1 MWWLQLWYNSQRDG
15 NHVVINSEKL
25 RAFEDE
31 RIRTEK
37 VDIERNFR
45 IVDAL
50 YDEARMLGV
59 LPPKDPLEGI
69 DVKIRMAHVFNGIKC
84 TPQEAARKLAKL
96 GGPAKKLRPIP
107 RRRSEP

>member
-1 MWWLQLWYNSQRDG
+1 MVKNP
-15 NHVVINSEKL
+15 EKL

-37 VDIERNFR
+37 VDVERNFR

-69 DVKIRMAHVFNGIKC
+69 EVKIRI
-84 TPQEAARKLAKL
+84 ARAVNYVQ
-96 GGPAKKLRPIP
+96 RPD
-107 RRRSEP
+107 

>member
-1 MWWLQLWYNSQRDG
+1 MVKNP
-15 NHVVINSEKL
+15 EKL

-37 VDIERNFR
+37 VDVERNFR

-69 DVKIRMAHVFNGIKC
+69 EEKVRLAWAIKGIKK
-84 TPQEAARKLAKL
+84 TWKR
-96 GGPAKKLRPIP
+96 
-107 RRRSEP
+107 

>member
-1 MWWLQLWYNSQRDG
+1 MVKNCETLQ
-15 NHVVINSEKL
+15 
-25 RAFEDE
+25 AFKAE
-31 RIRTEK
+31 RIRSEK
-37 VDIERNFR
+37 VDVEQNLR

-96 GGPAKKLRPIP
+96 GGTAKKLRPIP

>member
-1 MWWLQLWYNSQRDG
+1 MVKNP
-15 NHVVINSEKL
+15 EKL
-25 RAFEDE
+25 RAFEAE

-69 DVKIRMAHVFNGIKC
+69 EVKIRI
-84 TPQEAARKLAKL
+84 ARAVNYVQ
-96 GGPAKKLRPIP
+96 RPD
-107 RRRSEP
+107 

>member
-1 MWWLQLWYNSQRDG
+1 MVKNP
-15 NHVVINSEKL
+15 EKL
-25 RAFEDE
+25 RAFEAE

-59 LPPKDPLEGI
+59 LPSKDPLEGI
-69 DVKIRMAHVFNGIKC
+69 EEKVRLAWALKGIKK
-84 TPQEAARKLAKL
+84 TWKR
-96 GGPAKKLRPIP
+96 
-107 RRRSEP
+107 

>member
-1 MWWLQLWYNSQRDG
+1 MIKNP
-15 NHVVINSEKL
+15 EKL

-37 VDIERNFR
+37 VDVERNFR

-59 LPPKDPLEGI
+59 LPPKYPLEGI
-69 DVKIRMAHVFNGIKC
+69 EVKIRI
-84 TPQEAARKLAKL
+84 ARAVNYVQ
-96 GGPAKKLRPIP
+96 RPD
-107 RRRSEP
+107 

>member
-1 MWWLQLWYNSQRDG
+1 M
-15 NHVVINSEKL
+15 VTNSEKL

-31 RIRTEK
+31 RIRIEK
-37 VDIERNFR
+37 VDVERNFR

-69 DVKIRMAHVFNGIKC
+69 EVKIRI
-84 TPQEAARKLAKL
+84 AR
-96 GGPAKKLRPIP
+96 GVNYVQRPD
-107 RRRSEP
+107 

>member
-1 MWWLQLWYNSQRDG
+1 MIKNTKKLQ
-15 NHVVINSEKL
+15 
-25 RAFEDE
+25 AFEAA
-31 RIRTEK
+31 RIRAEK
-37 VDIERNFR
+37 VDVEQNLR
-45 IVDAL
+45 ILDAL
-50 YDEARMLGV
+50 FEEARMLGV

-96 GGPAKKLRPIP
+96 GGTAKKLRPIR

>member
-1 MWWLQLWYNSQRDG
+1 MVKNP
-15 NHVVINSEKL
+15 EKL
-25 RAFEDE
+25 RAFEAE

-45 IVDAL
+45 IIDAL

-69 DVKIRMAHVFNGIKC
+69 DVKIRI
-84 TPQEAARKLAKL
+84 ARAVNYVQ
-96 GGPAKKLRPIP
+96 RPD
-107 RRRSEP
+107 

>member
-1 MWWLQLWYNSQRDG
+1 MVK
-15 NHVVINSEKL
+15 NHEKL
-25 RAFEDE
+25 RAFEAE

-59 LPPKDPLEGI
+59 LPSKDPLEGI
-69 DVKIRMAHVFNGIKC
+69 EEKVRLAWALKGIKK
-84 TPQEAARKLAKL
+84 TWKR
-96 GGPAKKLRPIP
+96 
-107 RRRSEP
+107 

>member
-1 MWWLQLWYNSQRDG
+1 MVKNP
-15 NHVVINSEKL
+15 EKL

-37 VDIERNFR
+37 VDVERNFR

-59 LPPKDPLEGI
+59 LPPKYPLEGI
-69 DVKIRMAHVFNGIKC
+69 EEKVRLAWAIKGIKK
-84 TPQEAARKLAKL
+84 TWKR
-96 GGPAKKLRPIP
+96 
-107 RRRSEP
+107 

>member
-1 MWWLQLWYNSQRDG
+1 M
-15 NHVVINSEKL
+15 VINSEKL
-25 RAFEDE
+25 RAYEDE

-37 VDIERNFR
+37 VDVKRNFR

-69 DVKIRMAHVFNGIKC
+69 EVKIRI
-84 TPQEAARKLAKL
+84 ARAVNYVQ
-96 GGPAKKLRPIP
+96 RPD
-107 RRRSEP
+107 

>member
-1 MWWLQLWYNSQRDG
+1 MVKNP
-15 NHVVINSEKL
+15 EKL
-25 RAFEDE
+25 RAFEAE

-69 DVKIRMAHVFNGIKC
+69 EVKIRI
-84 TPQEAARKLAKL
+84 ARMVNCVQRAD
-96 GGPAKKLRPIP
+96 
-107 RRRSEP
+107 

>member
-1 MWWLQLWYNSQRDG
+1 M
-15 NHVVINSEKL
+15 VINSEKL

-37 VDIERNFR
+37 VDVERNFR

-59 LPPKDPLEGI
+59 LPPKYPLEGI
-69 DVKIRMAHVFNGIKC
+69 EVKIRI
-84 TPQEAARKLAKL
+84 ARAVNYVQ
-96 GGPAKKLRPIP
+96 RPD
-107 RRRSEP
+107 